1 MRSWGTNDTNLCIII
16 LMAPLNAQATQNF
29 VPIAEIRD
37 GIAIMKD
44 GSMRAVL
51 LVSSTNFALKSA
63 DEQNSIIFQFQNFLN
78 SLNFSVQI
86 VVQSRR
92 LDIRPYIA
100 LLQNRLKE
108 QTSDLMKVQMREYIK
123 FITSFTDENNIMK
136 KSFFIVIPYSPA
148 PIKSGGLGAV
158 LGKQKVQTDKAS
170 FEEERTQLDQR
181 MAVVEQGI
189 VRCGLRA
196 IQLGTAELVE
206 MYYKLFNPGDVE
218 KPIPTVTQH

>member
-1 MRSWGTNDTNLCIII
+1 
-16 LMAPLNAQATQNF
+16 MAPLNAQATQNF
-29 VPIAEIRD
+29 VPISEIRD
-37 GIAIMKD
+37 GIVIMKD
-44 GSMRAVL
+44 GSMRTML
-51 LVSSTNFALKSA
+51 LVSSTNFALKSV
-63 DEQNSIIFQFQNFLN
+63 DEQSSIIFQFQNFLN

-123 FITSFTDENNIMK
+123 FITGFTDENNIMK
-136 KSFFIVIPYSPA
+136 KSFFVVIPYSPA
-148 PIKSGGLGAV
+148 TIKKGGIGLF
-158 LGKQKVQTDKAS
+158 GKKNAAQEKAS
-170 FEEERTQLDQR
+170 FDEERTQLDQR
-181 MAVVEQGI
+181 VSVVEQGI

-218 KPIPTVTQH
+218 KPIPVVQ

>member
-1 MRSWGTNDTNLCIII
+1 
-16 LMAPLNAQATQNF
+16 
-29 VPIAEIRD
+29 
-37 GIAIMKD
+37 MKD
-44 GSMRAVL
+44 GSMRAIL
-51 LVSSTNFALKSA
+51 LVSSTNFALKSS
-63 DEQNSIIFQFQNFLN
+63 DEQQSIIMQFQNFLN
-78 SLNFSVQI
+78 SLNFSIQI

-136 KSFFIVIPYSPA
+136 KSFFVVIPYSPA
-148 PIKSGGLGAV
+148 PIKKGGISGV
-158 LGKQKVQTDKAS
+158 FGKSSGTTDKAT

-181 MAVVEQGI
+181 MSVVEQGI

-196 IQLGTAELVE
+196 IQLGTAEIVE

-218 KPIPTVTQH
+218 KPIPTVQQ

>member
-1 MRSWGTNDTNLCIII
+1 
-16 LMAPLNAQATQNF
+16 MAPLNAQATQEF
-29 VPIAEIRD
+29 VPISEIRD
-37 GIAIMKD
+37 GIVVMKD
-44 GSMRAVL
+44 GSMRSVL

-78 SLNFSVQI
+78 SLNFSIQI

-123 FITSFTDENNIMK
+123 FITSFTDDNNIMK
-136 KSFFIVIPYSPA
+136 KSFFVVIPYSPA
-148 PIKSGGLGAV
+148 PINKKGFGGLF
-158 LGKQKVQTDKAS
+158 GKQPATASKAE
-170 FEEERTQLDQR
+170 FDEERTQLDQR

-196 IQLGTAELVE
+196 VQLGTAELVE

-218 KPIPTVTQH
+218 KPIPVVQ

>member
-1 MRSWGTNDTNLCIII
+1 
-16 LMAPLNAQATQNF
+16 MAPLNAQATQEF
-29 VPIAEIRD
+29 VPISEIRD
-37 GIAIMKD
+37 SIVIMKD

-51 LVSSTNFALKSA
+51 FVSSTNFALKSA
-63 DEQNSIIFQFQNFLN
+63 DEQTSIIYQFQNFLN

-136 KSFFIVIPYSPA
+136 KSFFVVIPYAPA
-148 PIKSGGLGAV
+148 PINKVSIGGFFG
-158 LGKQKVQTDKAS
+158 GKKKATTDKTT

-181 MAVVEQGI
+181 MSVVEQGI

-196 IQLGTAELVE
+196 IQLGTPELVE

-218 KPIPTVTQH
+218 KPIPTVQ

>member
-1 MRSWGTNDTNLCIII
+1 
-16 LMAPLNAQATQNF
+16 MAPLNAQATQNF
-29 VPIAEIRD
+29 VPISEIRD
-37 GIAIMKD
+37 GIVIMKD

-51 LVSSTNFALKSA
+51 LVSSTNFALKSG

-100 LLQNRLKE
+100 LLENRLKE

-148 PIKSGGLGAV
+148 PIKKGGVGGLFSKKTAA
-158 LGKQKVQTDKAS
+158 TDKAG

-181 MAVVEQGI
+181 MSVVEQGI

-218 KPIPTVTQH
+218 KPIPVMQQ